1 MPLTFDCTIRA
12 GEAMRLRAEDAD
24 GHTVTVTGS
33 VPEAAR
39 NRALTAE
46 EVEVRLKKTGGTA
59 FSVASCFVT
68 LDDGLAVSA
77 GALNAL
83 RREAL
88 AQMEAQRTAVPA
100 RRTFDFVPPNNRS
113 KTART
118 SRC

>member
-12 GEAMRLRAEDAD
+12 GEPMRLRAEDAD
-24 GHTVTVTGS
+24 GHTLTVTGN

-46 EVEVRLKKTGGTA
+46 EVEARLKKTGGTA
-59 FSVASCFVT
+59 FTVDFCAVT

-88 AQMEAQRTAVPA
+88 SQM
-100 RRTFDFVPPNNRS
+100 
-113 KTART
+113 
-118 SRC
+118 